1 MSGERNSCACLQLP
15 ECFPATLRHWHAWA
29 GEWLIALQISKR
41 KGAVGTAT
49 PTSTVFLLRKGMWR
63 QRPMLCK
70 DFSSQALT
78 TQWPS
83 RCPSFLI
90 SLRDPNHPTHV
101 LEPNYTVKKVPLGR
115 GSSLLP
121 QSLEVWCGHL
131 PRHMVPVPNP
141 PYMLLHNLSVLR
153 VLLLGLCAVRQQ
165 LAHLTSELVLVG

>member
-90 SLRDPNHPTHV
+90 
-101 LEPNYTVKKVPLGR
+101 
-115 GSSLLP
+115 
-121 QSLEVWCGHL
+121 
-131 PRHMVPVPNP
+131 
-141 PYMLLHNLSVLR
+141 LLHFPP
-153 VLLLGLCAVRQQ
+153 
-165 LAHLTSELVLVG
+165 AHPHTSAHPPPGSRRGQKLQAPESREGWRKLFCSD